1 MPLAEPGLEP
11 AQRRCIATGEIRDR
25 SSLLR
30 FVIGPSGELVAD
42 VGARLPGRG
51 LWLTPRR
58 DIVEQA
64 GARRWFS
71 RAARRP
77 VTVPG
82 DLADRLEA
90 LLARRC
96 IDAIGLARRAGLA
109 VAGFE
114 RVAVA
119 ARGGKTAVLV
129 AAIDGAEGGRRKIR
143 ALARNA
149 PLVCVLTAAE
159 LGAAFGRE
167 EAVHASLGA
176 GALSDRL
183 VADAEKMAGFRTGA
197 VVEPAPKPDPGELAR
212 QNAGTA
218 E

>member
-1 MPLAEPGLEP
+1 MAD
-11 AQRRCIATGEIRDR
+11 IA
-25 SSLLR
+25 
-30 FVIGPSGELVAD
+30 
-42 VGARLPGRG
+42 ARLPGRG

-64 GARRWFS
+64 GAKRWFT

-114 RVAVA
+114 RVAEA

-143 ALARNA
+143 ALARNV
-149 PLVCVLTAAE
+149 PLVCVLTATE
-159 LGAAFGRE
+159 LGAAFGRD
-167 EAVHASLGA
+167 EAVHASLGR
-176 GALSDRL
+176 GALSARL
-183 VADAEKMAGFRTGA
+183 VADAEKIAGFRAGA
-197 VVEPAPKPDPGELAR
+197 VVEPAPTPGPGAPAGRTPAR